1 MQNLTLKQLRYFEAL
16 ARHGHFGHA
25 AAACSISQP
34 ALSVQIKDL
43 EASLGA
49 TLFERSSRQVR
60 LTGFGEDMVA
70 RARSILEAVDELGD
84 LARATTS
91 HTLTRLRIGIIPT
104 IAPYMLP
111 DVISRLTAA
120 HPGLDLHVRETL
132 TPKLLDELGNGRLDA
147 AVLALPVSEPT
158 LTEVALFKEDFVL
171 VRPKADAGDPVP
183 DGEALQ
189 KMRLLLLEEGH
200 CFRDQALSFCN
211 VGTAV
216 PREGLDGSSLT
227 TLVQMVGAGIGVTL
241 IPEMAVTVE
250 VGSADVVVSRF
261 KTPVPSRTIG
271 MVWRKS
277 NPMAAQLAQVAEVVR
292 ACGDGLV

>member
-60 LTGFGEDMVA
+60 LTGFGEDLVA

-84 LARATTS
+84 LARATAS
-91 HTLTRLRIGIIPT
+91 QTLTRLRIGIIPT

-132 TPKLLDELGNGRLDA
+132 TPKLLEELGTGRLDA

-171 VRPKADAGDPVP
+171 VRPKADARDPVP

-211 VGTAV
+211 VGAAV

-241 IPEMAVTVE
+241 IPDMAVSVE
-250 VGSADVVVSRF
+250 TKSADVAVSRF

-277 NPMAAQLAQVAEVVR
+277 NPMAAQLEQVTEIVR
-292 ACGDGLV
+292 VCGDGLG

>member
-60 LTGFGEDMVA
+60 LTGFGEDLVA

-84 LARATTS
+84 LARATAS
-91 HTLTRLRIGIIPT
+91 QTLTRLRIGIIPT

-132 TPKLLDELGNGRLDA
+132 TPKLLEELGTGRLDA

-171 VRPKADAGDPVP
+171 VRPKADARDPVP

-211 VGTAV
+211 VGAAV

-241 IPEMAVTVE
+241 IPEMAVPVE
-250 VGSADVVVSRF
+250 VGSADVAVSRF

-277 NPMAAQLAQVAEVVR
+277 NPMAAQLEQVAEIVR
-292 ACGDGLV
+292 VCGDGLG

>member
-60 LTGFGEDMVA
+60 LTGFGEDLVA

-84 LARATTS
+84 LARATAS
-91 HTLTRLRIGIIPT
+91 QTLTRLRIGIIPT

-132 TPKLLDELGNGRLDA
+132 TPKLLEELGTGRLDA

-171 VRPKADAGDPVP
+171 VRPKADARDPVP

-211 VGTAV
+211 VGAAV

-241 IPEMAVTVE
+241 IPDMAVSVE
-250 VGSADVVVSRF
+250 TKSADVAVSRF

-277 NPMAAQLAQVAEVVR
+277 NPMAAQLEQVAEIVR
-292 ACGDGLV
+292 VCGDGLG

>member
-60 LTGFGEDMVA
+60 LTGFGEDLVA

-84 LARATTS
+84 LARATAS
-91 HTLTRLRIGIIPT
+91 QTLTRLRIGIIPT

-132 TPKLLDELGNGRLDA
+132 TPKLLEELGNGRLDA

-171 VRPKADAGDPVP
+171 VRPKADARDPVP

-211 VGTAV
+211 VGAAV

-241 IPEMAVTVE
+241 IPEMAVGVE
-250 VGSADVVVSRF
+250 TGSAKVSVARF
-261 KTPVPSRTIG
+261 DQAKPKRTIG

-277 NPMAAQLAQVAEVVR
+277 NPMAAQLEQVAEIVR
-292 ACGDGLV
+292 VCGDGLG